1 MILNIDI
8 NDYISEEEIKN
19 EIKCQIKNCVQ
30 KICENN
36 EEIKKMIIRTM
47 LDEIRNIQ
55 IDNTLKAAV
64 REKFNS
70 VITEYYLNTSNH
82 SLVYDAGITNKI
94 KEVLDGSLS
103 QFTPIL
109 KEKLEKDI
117 HEYKIDDYLISDIV
131 YDLFIEDKKCTD
143 ALKGALS
150 EKLYKLINKL

>member
-30 KICENN
+30 KMCENN

-82 SLVYDAGITNKI
+82 SLVYDAGITDKI
-94 KEVLDGSLS
+94 KELLDGSLS

-109 KEKLEKDI
+109 MKKLEKDVR
-117 HEYKIDDYLISDIV
+117 EYKIDPYLKDSVV
-131 YDLFIEDKKCTD
+131 YELVKEDEECRSLLKK
-143 ALKGALS
+143 ALS
-150 EKLYKLINKL
+150 EKD